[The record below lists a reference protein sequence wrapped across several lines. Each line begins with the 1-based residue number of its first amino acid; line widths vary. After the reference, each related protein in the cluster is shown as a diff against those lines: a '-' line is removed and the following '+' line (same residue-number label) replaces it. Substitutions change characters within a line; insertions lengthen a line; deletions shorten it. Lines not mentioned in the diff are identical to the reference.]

1 MVSELAV
8 LDSDD
13 RVVNLILA
21 APDYSV
27 DAGRSGVELDGEAVV
42 IGSYYDGSAFWPP
55 RLAISGNSEVKNDGS
70 DVATV
75 MVENEWHDSVA
86 ATLSV
91 ADLSEPVEIPAGGSI
106 SREITTTDTAGTSI
120 EIVAEPEASEIRDAT
135 HTIGVVA
142 A

>member
-1 MVSELAV
+1 MVSKLAV
-8 LDSDD
+8 LDSDN
-13 RVVNLILA
+13 RVVNVILA

-27 DAGRSGVELDGEAVV
+27 DAGRSAVELDGESVV
-42 IGSYYDGSAFWPP
+42 IGAYYDGSAFWPP

-75 MVENEWHDSVA
+75 ALKNEWHNPVT
-86 ATLSV
+86 ATLSI
-91 ADLSEPVEIPAGGSI
+91 ADLSESVEIPAGGSI
-106 SREITTTDTAGTSI
+106 SREITATDAAGTSI
-120 EIVAEPEASEIRDAT
+120 EIVAESDDSEIRGAA